1 MQNRAVI
8 CTHHKAGTVWMA
20 STFRAVASAL
30 GVSYAGLSGKNTLE
44 PLPRSAGFVH
54 DIHSQWFAIGRY
66 EPGDRILHV
75 IRDPRDIVIS
85 AMHYHRK
92 SDEKWLHRPDDRF
105 GGKTYQQMLNSLPD
119 DKTRMMFEMDYSSGQ
134 TIRGMCAWPYGRP
147 DCFETK
153 YEVLLSNGQE
163 EFAKAARHLGITNG
177 EVDVAVSVFLDNSLA
192 GGARHKIGSRPHI
205 RSGAAQQWRAVYDDE
220 LMQAF
225 TERFPDAVS
234 QLGYEPFGAAPFSQ
248 AGHH

>member
-1 MQNRAVI
+1 
-8 CTHHKAGTVWMA
+8 
-20 STFRAVASAL
+20 L
-30 GVSYAGLSGKNTLE
+30 GVSCTGLSGKNTLE

-54 DIHSQWFAIGRY
+54 DIHSQWFAIGRH

-119 DKTRMMFEMDYSSGQ
+119 DKTRLMFEMDYSSGEI
-134 TIRGMCAWPYGRP
+134 IRGMCAWPYGQP

-153 YEVLLSNGQE
+153 YETLLCRGQD
-163 EFAKAARHLGITNG
+163 EFARVARHLGLTG
-177 EVDVAVSVFLDNSLA
+177 DEVDVAVSAFLNNSLA
-192 GGARHKIGSRPHI
+192 GDARNKIGNRPHI
-205 RSGAAQQWRAVYDDE
+205 RSGATEQWRAVFGDE
-220 LMQAF
+220 LIRAF
-225 TERFPDAVS
+225 LDRFPDALS
-234 QLGYEPFGAAPFSQ
+234 RLGYKPSD
-248 AGHH
+248 